1 MSFSQITIGVDVLV
15 FVSVYVLHRSSSFLV
30 HLIYIVKHFAIVS
43 IVPQQNMMYLIQK
56 YIEPKSLIFR
66 TERSIYEYMIVIVRT
81 VVAFCGMYANLHL
94 CVSSTFFY
102 LTMFWF

>member
-1 MSFSQITIGVDVLV
+1 MSFSQITIGIDVLV
-15 FVSVYVLHRSSSFLV
+15 FMSVSVSVLHRSSSFLV

-43 IVPQQNMMYLIQK
+43 IVPQQKMMYLIQK

-94 CVSSTFFY
+94 CG
-102 LTMFWF
+102 

>member
-43 IVPQQNMMYLIQK
+43 VVPPVLNIRDNWVN
-56 YIEPKSLIFR
+56 ISLCI
-66 TERSIYEYMIVIVRT
+66 
-81 VVAFCGMYANLHL
+81 
-94 CVSSTFFY
+94 
-102 LTMFWF
+102 